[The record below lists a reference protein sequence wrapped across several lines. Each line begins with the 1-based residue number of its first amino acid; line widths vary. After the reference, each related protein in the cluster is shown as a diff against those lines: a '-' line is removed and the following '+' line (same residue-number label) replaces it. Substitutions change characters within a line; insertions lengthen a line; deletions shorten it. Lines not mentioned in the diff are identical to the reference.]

1 RRRGLSFGPPRH
13 RDRRVQL
20 PIRSAARRHGAVR
33 PHVRAGP
40 RRQAVRVLRRVVG
53 GPRYPPRTKGYSLMR
68 CCRNGNNA
76 FFVRAD
82 LCPPCLRVLS
92 PEEAFVPGRFRE
104 LCGPDGALITNRF
117 VDEAPLLDGLELT
130 VVE

>member
-1 RRRGLSFGPPRH
+1 MYYGASL
-13 RDRRVQL
+13 
-20 PIRSAARRHGAVR
+20 AALDTLA
-33 PHVRAGP
+33 
-40 RRQAVRVLRRVVG
+40 
-53 GPRYPPRTKGYSLMR
+53 RTKGYSLVH

-82 LCPPCLRVLS
+82 LRPPCVRVLS